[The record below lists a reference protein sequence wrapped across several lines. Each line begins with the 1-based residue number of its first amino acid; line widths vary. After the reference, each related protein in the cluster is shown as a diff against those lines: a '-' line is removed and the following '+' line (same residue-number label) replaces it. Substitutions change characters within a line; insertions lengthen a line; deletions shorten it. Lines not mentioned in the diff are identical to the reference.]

1 MNEDLFQA
9 GYDVTKKS
17 KLKRFYDSYKIFIDS
32 SVFILII
39 IFVSFS
45 FYIGSKEK
53 KRILLSE
60 NYVQAKIYLES
71 GNKNE
76 AKNILKETIFEND
89 PTYSTLSLFLIVN
102 ENMIQDNSELIEL
115 FDHVLKNNKLSEE
128 IKNLL
133 IYKKALFNSDFI
145 DEYKLI
151 ESTRTLINSDNLWKP
166 HALLLLGDYFAFKGE
181 NIKSIEFYQEIFTIN
196 NLHPNIYDHAKSQLS
211 KISNE

>member
-17 KLKRFYDSYKIFIDS
+17 KLKRFYDSYKIFIYS

-89 PTYSTLSLFLIVN
+89 QTYSTLSLF
-102 ENMIQDNSELIEL
+102 
-115 FDHVLKNNKLSEE
+115 
-128 IKNLL
+128 
-133 IYKKALFNSDFI
+133 
-145 DEYKLI
+145 
-151 ESTRTLINSDNLWKP
+151 
-166 HALLLLGDYFAFKGE
+166 
-181 NIKSIEFYQEIFTIN
+181 
-196 NLHPNIYDHAKSQLS
+196 
-211 KISNE
+211 